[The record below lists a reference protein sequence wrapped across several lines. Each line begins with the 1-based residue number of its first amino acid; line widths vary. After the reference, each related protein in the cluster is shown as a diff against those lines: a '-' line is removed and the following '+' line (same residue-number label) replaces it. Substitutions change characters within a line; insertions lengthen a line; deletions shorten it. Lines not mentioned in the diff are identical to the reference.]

1 MKTPLSIVTGSSRGL
16 GRALVAQL
24 LARGHRVLALARRDT
39 VLPVPAGATLEAWQL
54 DLADPAPVAERL
66 AAWLA
71 ALDPATLASATLVH
85 NAGVVS
91 TPAPLSAG
99 DFGELSNAL
108 RVGLEAPLLLSAAFL
123 RATEAWPLPR
133 KLLLVSSGL
142 GRRAMAGS
150 ASYCA
155 AKAGMDHLARAL
167 ALEEAAK
174 PHGARVVSLAPG
186 VIDTDMQV
194 QLRQADATL
203 FPERARFQGL
213 KESGALD
220 SPDTAAAKLLK
231 ALDRDGYG
239 SQPVADVRELA

>member
-1 MKTPLSIVTGSSRGL
+1 MTRPLSIVTGSSRGL
-16 GRALVAQL
+16 GRAVVEQL
-24 LARGHRVLALARRDT
+24 LARGHHVLALARGAT
-39 VLPVPAGATLEAWQL
+39 ALPVPAGARLDAWRV
-54 DLADPAPVAERL
+54 DLAEPVAVAERL
-66 AAWLA
+66 HQWLQAHDGSAWTSVSLIN
-71 ALDPATLASATLVH
+71 

-91 TPAPLSAG
+91 TPAPLAHS
-99 DFGELSNAL
+99 DMNELSHAL

-123 RATEAWPLPR
+123 RATQGWACPR

-167 ALEEAAK
+167 ALEEADR
-174 PHGARVVSLAPG
+174 PNGARVVSLAPG

-194 QLRQADATL
+194 QLRNADTAL

-213 KESGALD
+213 KDGGLLD
-220 SPDTAAAKLLK
+220 SPAAAATKLLK
-231 ALDRDGYG
+231 ALDRDDFG
-239 SQPVADVRELA
+239 SNPVSDVRELA

>member
-1 MKTPLSIVTGSSRGL
+1 MTRHLSIVTGSSRGL
-16 GRALVAQL
+16 GRAVVELL
-24 LARGHRVLALARRDT
+24 LARGHHVLAMARAQTD
-39 VLPVPAGATLEAWQL
+39 VPVPAVAVLEAWQV
-54 DLADPAPVAERL
+54 DLAEPVAVAERL
-66 AAWLA
+66 GAWLQA
-71 ALDPATLASATLVH
+71 QDAKAVASVSLIN

-91 TPAPLSAG
+91 TPAALAG
-99 DFGELSNAL
+99 SDLHELSNAM

-123 RATEAWPLPR
+123 RATQAWACPR

-167 ALEEAAK
+167 ALEEADR

-194 QLRQADATL
+194 QLRTADAAR

-213 KESGALD
+213 KDGGLLD
-220 SPDTAAAKLLK
+220 SPAEAAAKLLK
-231 ALDRDGYG
+231 ALDREDFG
-239 SQPVADVRELA
+239 SNPVSDVREMS

>member
-1 MKTPLSIVTGSSRGL
+1 MTRHLSIVTGSSRGL
-16 GRALVAQL
+16 GRAVVEQL
-24 LARGHRVLALARRDT
+24 LARGHRVLALARAGTD
-39 VLPVPAGATLEAWQL
+39 LPVPAGAALEAWRV
-54 DLADPAPVAERL
+54 DLAEPLAVAERL
-66 AAWLA
+66 QAWLQAQDA
-71 ALDPATLASATLVH
+71 AGCASVSLIN

-91 TPAPLSAG
+91 TPAPLAG
-99 DFGELSNAL
+99 SDLAELSNAM

-123 RATEAWPLPR
+123 RATAGWACPR

-167 ALEEAAK
+167 ALEEAAR
-174 PHGARVVSLAPG
+174 PSGARVVSLAPG

-194 QLRQADATL
+194 QLRTADAAR

-213 KESGALD
+213 KDGGQLD
-220 SPDTAAAKLLK
+220 SPAQAAAKLIK
-231 ALDRDGYG
+231 VMDREDFG
-239 SQPVADVRELA
+239 SNPVSDVRELA